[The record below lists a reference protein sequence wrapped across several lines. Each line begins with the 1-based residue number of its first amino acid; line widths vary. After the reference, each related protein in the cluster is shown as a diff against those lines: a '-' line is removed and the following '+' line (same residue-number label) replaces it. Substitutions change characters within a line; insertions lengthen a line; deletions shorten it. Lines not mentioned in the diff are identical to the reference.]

1 MPASRELL
9 ELQAVDGDLAVRNE
23 RLDEIA
29 KRIGDDSALRA
40 LARRLKQEE
49 AEVEEGLSRQRDL
62 DAAVA
67 DLTEKVNA
75 AEAKLYGGV
84 VVNPRELRGLQAD
97 VEMIKRQRWNQ
108 EETLLE
114 VMVGLD
120 LSTGNRDASAQQLE
134 QMKRTWKAEQKSLVE
149 EQERLRG
156 ETAALVE
163 RRGAL
168 VARVPPA
175 ETALYEQVRKSRPQP
190 VALMHNNTCGACRVG
205 LPGRTAQEVRSSPS
219 PTRCPNCGRILL
231 PE

>member
-40 LARRLKQEE
+40 LARRLRQEE

>member
-97 VEMIKRQRWNQ
+97 VEMIKRQRWSQ

-120 LSTGNRDASAQQLE
+120 LSTGNRDASAQQLD

-205 LPGRTAQEVRSSPS
+205 LPARTAQEVRSSPS

>member
-9 ELQAVDGDLAVRNE
+9 ELQTVDGDLAVRNE

-29 KRIGDDSALRA
+29 QRIGDDSALRA

-67 DLTEKVNA
+67 DLTEKANA

-120 LSTGNRDASAQQLE
+120 LSTGNRDASAQQFE

-205 LPGRTAQEVRSSPS
+205 LPARTAQEVRSAPS

-231 PE
+231 QE

>member
-62 DAAVA
+62 DVAVA

-75 AEAKLYGGV
+75 AESKLYGGV

>member
-1 MPASRELL
+1 MPAPRELL

-40 LARRLKQEE
+40 LARRLRQEE

-67 DLTEKVNA
+67 GLTEKVNA
-75 AEAKLYGGV
+75 AESKLYGGV

>member
-75 AEAKLYGGV
+75 AESKLYGGV

-97 VEMIKRQRWNQ
+97 VEMIKRQRWSQ

-163 RRGAL
+163 RRGTL

-205 LPGRTAQEVRSSPS
+205 LPARTAQEVRSSPS

>member
-75 AEAKLYGGV
+75 AESKLYGGV

-134 QMKRTWKAEQKSLVE
+134 QMKRTWKAEQKSLIE

-163 RRGAL
+163 RRGAF

-205 LPGRTAQEVRSSPS
+205 LPARTAQEVRSSPS

>member
-9 ELQAVDGDLAVRNE
+9 ELQTVDGDLAVRNE

-97 VEMIKRQRWNQ
+97 VEMIKRQRWSQ

-175 ETALYEQVRKSRPQP
+175 ETALYEQVRKSRPQS
-190 VALMHNNTCGACRVG
+190 VALMHNNTCSACRVG
-205 LPGRTAQEVRSSPS
+205 LPARTAQEVRSSPS

>member
-231 PE
+231 QE

>member
-75 AEAKLYGGV
+75 AESKLYGGV

-134 QMKRTWKAEQKSLVE
+134 LMKRTWKAEQKSLVE

-205 LPGRTAQEVRSSPS
+205 LPARTAQEVRSSPS

>member
-9 ELQAVDGDLAVRNE
+9 ELQTVDGDLAVRNE

-205 LPGRTAQEVRSSPS
+205 LPARTAQEVRSAPS

>member
-62 DAAVA
+62 DSTVA

-205 LPGRTAQEVRSSPS
+205 LPARTAQEVRSSPS

>member
-97 VEMIKRQRWNQ
+97 VEMIKRQRWSQ

-120 LSTGNRDASAQQLE
+120 LSTGNRDASAQQLD
-134 QMKRTWKAEQKSLVE
+134 QMKRTWKAEQKSLIE

-205 LPGRTAQEVRSSPS
+205 LPARTAQEVRSSPS

>member
-97 VEMIKRQRWNQ
+97 VEMIKRQRWSQ

-156 ETAALVE
+156 ETAALVD

-205 LPGRTAQEVRSSPS
+205 LPARTAQEVRSSPS

>member
-97 VEMIKRQRWNQ
+97 VEMIKRQRWSQ

-168 VARVPPA
+168 VACVPPA

-205 LPGRTAQEVRSSPS
+205 LPARTAQEVRSSPS

>member
-23 RLDEIA
+23 RLDEVA

>member
-9 ELQAVDGDLAVRNE
+9 ELQDVDRELAVRNE
-23 RLDEIA
+23 RLEEIA

-49 AEVEEGLSRQRDL
+49 AEVEAGLSRQREL

-67 DLTEKVNA
+67 ALTEKANA

-97 VEMIKRQRWNQ
+97 VEMIKRQRWGQ

-120 LSTGNRDASAQQLE
+120 LSRSNRDASVQQLE
-134 QMKRTWKAEQKSLVE
+134 KMKATWKAEQKSLAA

-156 ETAALVE
+156 EAASLVE

-168 VARVPPA
+168 VASVPPA
-175 ETALYEQVRKSRPQP
+175 ETALYEQVRKSRSQP
-190 VALMHNNTCGACRVG
+190 VALMHNSACGACRVG
-205 LPGRTAQEVRSSPS
+205 LPARTAQEVRSAPT

>member
-156 ETAALVE
+156 ETAALLE

-205 LPGRTAQEVRSSPS
+205 LPARTAQEVRSSPS

>member
-9 ELQAVDGDLAVRNE
+9 ELQAVDGELAVRNE
-23 RLDEIA
+23 RLEEIA

-40 LARRLKQEE
+40 LARRLRQEE
-49 AEVEEGLSRQRDL
+49 AEVEAGLSRQREL

-67 DLTEKVNA
+67 GLTEKADA

-84 VVNPRELRGLQAD
+84 VANPRELRGLQAD
-97 VEMIKRQRWNQ
+97 VEMIKRQRGRQ

-120 LSTGNRDASAQQLE
+120 LSKSNRDASAQQLE
-134 QMKRTWKAEQKSLVE
+134 RMKATWKAEQRSLAAE
-149 EQERLRG
+149 RERLRG
-156 ETAALVE
+156 EADALVE

-168 VARVPPA
+168 VAGLPPA

-190 VALMHNNTCGACRVG
+190 VAQMHNSACGACRVG
-205 LPGRTAQEVRSSPS
+205 LPGRTAQEVRVSPS

>member
-134 QMKRTWKAEQKSLVE
+134 QMKRTWEAEQKSLVE

>member
-23 RLDEIA
+23 RLDEVA

-49 AEVEEGLSRQRDL
+49 AEVEEELSRQRDL

-75 AEAKLYGGV
+75 AESKLYGGV

-205 LPGRTAQEVRSSPS
+205 LPARTAQEVRSSPS

>member
-205 LPGRTAQEVRSSPS
+205 LPARTAQEVRSSPS

>member
-75 AEAKLYGGV
+75 AESKLYGGV

>member
-9 ELQAVDGDLAVRNE
+9 ELQTVDGDLAVRNE

-134 QMKRTWKAEQKSLVE
+134 QMKRTWKAEQKSLAE

-205 LPGRTAQEVRSSPS
+205 LPARTAQEVRSAPS

-231 PE
+231 SE

>member
-9 ELQAVDGDLAVRNE
+9 ELQTVDGDLAVRNE